1 MKYEDKKTLFISL
14 LMVSI
19 LSILTYGN
27 LKRINNIDITG
38 NSLFTELTEIE
49 LPPLDE
55 ITSMDLE
62 KMMREHNLEMPS
74 DPIDRGENIAYSS
87 QTIPEVMSF
96 DRPSHWEISDI
107 DMNEEYKEM
116 MEVLFISNSQSI
128 DKPTFIIVSEIKGK
142 DIPSSIKILKDV
154 FLKEGIKM
162 TITKERETDDYFYF
176 ESEYLYNDG
185 MITVSKEK
193 IFIINNRFYLFSTVV
208 FREKSDLYSPY
219 MNRIIES
226 IQIID

>member
-1 MKYEDKKTLFISL
+1 
-14 LMVSI
+14 MVFV
-19 LSILTYGN
+19 LSFLTYGN
-27 LKRINNIDITG
+27 LKRAGNIDITG

-62 KMMREHNLEMPS
+62 KMMREHNLEIPS
-74 DPIDRGENIAYSS
+74 DPIDRGEDIIYSS
-87 QTIPEVMSF
+87 QTILEVISF
-96 DRPSHWEISDI
+96 DWPSHWEISDI

-142 DIPSSIKILKDV
+142 DISSSIKILKEV
-154 FLKEGIKM
+154 FSKEGIKM
-162 TITKERETDDYFYF
+162 TITKEKETDDYFYF
-176 ESEYLYNDG
+176 EAEYLYNDG
-185 MITVSKEK
+185 LTTVSKEK
-193 IFIINNRFYLFSTVV
+193 IFTIDNRFYLFSIIV
-208 FREKSDLYSPY
+208 FQEKSDLYSPY
-219 MNRIIES
+219 MNQIIES